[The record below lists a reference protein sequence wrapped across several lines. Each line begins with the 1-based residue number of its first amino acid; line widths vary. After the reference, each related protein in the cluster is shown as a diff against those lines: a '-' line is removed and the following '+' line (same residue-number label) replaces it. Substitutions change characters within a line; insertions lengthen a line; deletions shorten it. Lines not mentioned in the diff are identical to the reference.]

1 MSYRTEIQLITKWVP
16 AVLNEWLA
24 ENMPVD
30 LTVKPGRWRGMR
42 TLVVMIEA
50 DTVENLEAI
59 RRAFNAM
66 IEAKGYGPGAN
77 KK

>member
-1 MSYRTEIQLITKWVP
+1 MSYRTEIQLIAKWVP
-16 AVLNEWLA
+16 AILNEWLA
-24 ENMPVD
+24 EDMPLD
-30 LTVKPGRWRGMR
+30 LAVRPGRWKGMR

-50 DTVENLEAI
+50 ETAENLEAI
-59 RRAFNAM
+59 RQAFNTM